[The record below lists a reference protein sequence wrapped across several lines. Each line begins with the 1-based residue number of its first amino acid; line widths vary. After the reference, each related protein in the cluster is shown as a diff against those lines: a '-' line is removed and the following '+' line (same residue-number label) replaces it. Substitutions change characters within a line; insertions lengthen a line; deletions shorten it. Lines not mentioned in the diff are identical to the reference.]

1 MTNEF
6 INTTRSLRN
15 RYLVFLGIILL
26 TIVANFPLIKYNTKK
41 NNDAL
46 TAINISSRQRML
58 SQRVSKLTYNIAAQ
72 INNNQMA
79 ERESMDSLIKFCKQ
93 FKQAH
98 DALLYGNGDYDI
110 KEKPSPKVKALL
122 ENCAA
127 ELENITTAAEQL
139 YEHPNSKTAAS
150 ALEIIRQNDVKYLHK
165 MRSVVSAI
173 ETEHT
178 ESQNYINKAFI
189 TLSIASLVIVL
200 LCFVLIFLPTIR
212 KLNTTNDLLTQTT
225 KRLFMAT
232 GAAQIG
238 IWEYDVKKAHLIWDD
253 EMYRI
258 YDIPPEG
265 INGLTKA
272 WFKTIHPDNLSTIVR
287 ELRLALHGKAE
298 INSEFRIIRPDGSI
312 RFVKARAVSQFNKN
326 GKVVKLTGINIDITD
341 QRVSNK
347 LVQEGKQSL
356 LKAQEI
362 AKLGSWDWDI
372 ITGKEVWSDE
382 QFRIFGYEPNEVIA
396 NYNLFLS
403 ALHPEDEEK
412 VLKAV
417 AEALE
422 GIRPYNISFRII
434 QKNGNVRFIDA
445 LGEVYRDT
453 NGVPQRMIGTIHDVT
468 EKKLAEKELRLQEE
482 QFRGAFEYSAI
493 GMAVVSLDGKWLRIN
508 KQLCEIVGYTEEELL
523 KMTFQDITHPDD
535 LESDLQ
541 KLNQLLNGDIDHYQI
556 EKRYFHKNG
565 DIVWALLIVSLVKDN
580 EGKPYHFVSQVEDIT
595 TRKKEEDEILRVNQQ
610 LIALFDSGS
619 YVSTISTDLK
629 GTITYFSKGA
639 ETLLGYSA
647 EEMVGINTP
656 AVIHK
661 REEVEK
667 RGDELTELFGREIR
681 GFDVFVEYA
690 KQGKHEAREWT
701 YVRKDGT
708 TFPVQLVVTG
718 LKNRNGELVGFL
730 GIATDITKQ
739 KEKEEE
745 LKTSINIIGEQ
756 NKRLLNFAHIV
767 SHNLRSH
774 TGNMEMVL
782 GLYDG
787 SETQEEKEEMVGHLK
802 AISKALTEAIRNL
815 NEVVSIQTN
824 INKQREKI
832 NLKQYIDKTIEVLS
846 GEIELKGAKL
856 INNVAD
862 DVEIDFNAAYMESI
876 LLNFLTN
883 GIKYR
888 HPERTAEIKINFIET
903 DEKKV
908 LQITD
913 NGLGIDLKRHGE
925 KLFGMYKTFHGN
937 SDAKGI
943 GLFIAKNQI
952 EAMGG
957 KIEVE
962 SEVNIGTTFKIFLQ

>member
-6 INTTRSLRN
+6 INTTKSLRN

-26 TIVANFPLIKYNTKK
+26 TIVANFPLIKYNSKK

-58 SQRVSKLTYNIAAQ
+58 SQRVSKLTYNIAGQ
-72 INNNQMA
+72 INKNQMA

-122 ENCAA
+122 ENCAV

-200 LCFVLIFLPTIR
+200 LCFALIFLPTIR

-258 YDIPPEG
+258 YNIHPDDLQGSP
-265 INGLTKA
+265 KA
-272 WFKTIHPDNLSTIVR
+272 WFKAIHPDDLSTVIK
-287 ELRLALHGKAE
+287 ELRLALHGKTE
-298 INSEFRIIRPDGSI
+298 INNEFRIVWSDGAV
-312 RFVKARAVSQFNKN
+312 RFIKTQAVAQHNKN
-326 GKVVKLTGINIDITD
+326 GKVIKLTGISIDITD

-347 LVQEGKQSL
+347 LIQEGKQSL

-372 ITGKEVWSDE
+372 ITGKEFWSDE
-382 QFRIFGYEPNEVIA
+382 QYRIFGYEPGEVIA

-403 ALHPEDEEK
+403 ALHPDDEER
-412 VLKAV
+412 VLKAI
-417 AEALE
+417 AEALDDTK
-422 GIRPYNISFRII
+422 PYNIGFRII
-434 QKNGNVRFIDA
+434 QKNGNVRYVDA
-445 LGEVYRDT
+445 LGEVYRDV
-453 NGVPQRMIGTIHDVT
+453 NGAPQRMIGTIHDVT
-468 EKKLAEKELRLQEE
+468 EKKLAEKELQLSEE

-493 GMAVVSLDGKWLRIN
+493 GMAVVSLEGKWLKIN
-508 KQLCEIVGYTEEELL
+508 KRLCSIVGYTEEELL
-523 KMTFQDITHPDD
+523 KLTFQDITHPDD
-535 LESDLQ
+535 LGSDLQ
-541 KLNQLLNGDIDHYQI
+541 KLNQLLNGEIDHYHT

-565 DIVWALLIVSLVKDN
+565 DIVWVLLIVSLVKDC

-595 TRKKEEDEILRVNQQ
+595 KRKKDEDELLRVNQQ

-619 YVSTISTDLK
+619 QVSTISTDLK
-629 GTITYFSKGA
+629 GTITYFSKGS
-639 ETLLGYSA
+639 ETLLGYTA
-647 EEMVGINTP
+647 NEMVNIHSP
-656 AVIHK
+656 AIIHK
-661 REEVEK
+661 KDEVEK
-667 RGDELTELFGREIR
+667 RGDELTKLFGREIR

-690 KQGKHEAREWT
+690 KQGKHETREWT
-701 YVRKDGT
+701 YVRKDGS
-708 TFPVQLVVTG
+708 TFPVQLIVTG
-718 LKNRNGELVGFL
+718 LKNLNGELIGFL

-745 LKTSINIIGEQ
+745 LKTSIDIIGEQ

-787 SETQEEKEEMVGHLK
+787 SETPEEKEEMVGYLK
-802 AISKALTEAIRNL
+802 AISVALSEVIKNL

-832 NLKQYIDKTIEVLS
+832 NLKKYIDKTIDVLS
-846 GEIELKGAKL
+846 GEIGLKGVKI
-856 INNVAD
+856 INNVAA
-862 DVEIDFNAAYMESI
+862 DVEVDFNAAYMESI
-876 LLNFLTN
+876 LLNFLSN

-888 HPERTAEIKINFIET
+888 HPDRAAVITIDFIET
-903 DEKKV
+903 DDKKV
-908 LQITD
+908 LRIAD
-913 NGLGIDLKRHGE
+913 NGLGIDLNKHGE

-943 GLFIAKNQI
+943 GLFIAKNQV

-957 KIEVE
+957 KIEVQ
-962 SEVNIGTTFKIFLQ
+962 SEINIGTTFKIFLQ